1 MGNTIHVS
9 FPGGTEVDAII
20 REKIVKTYQSVKNGG
35 EGLDVEPFELF
46 LTSIATCAGVF
57 ALQFCKTRNNSTE
70 GMSLSMECETDKVKK
85 LYGKFTFN
93 LDLPKDFPEK
103 YKETIIRVMDQCTVK
118 KHIVDPPEFEIIVK

>member
-1 MGNTIHVS
+1 
-9 FPGGTEVDAII
+9 
-20 REKIVKTYQSVKNGG
+20 
-35 EGLDVEPFELF
+35 
-46 LTSIATCAGVF
+46 
-57 ALQFCKTRNNSTE
+57 
-70 GMSLSMECETDKVKK
+70 MECETDKVKK